1 MQYPLEL
8 KFKLWAFAPQLS
20 VTDSQGNLAL
30 YVRQKLWKLRE
41 AIGVFSDTERTNQLY
56 SIKADRIIDFSARY
70 SFSDQMEKSLGAV
83 KRRGL
88 KSLWKAHYDVFDGE
102 MVVFTIQEEN
112 PWVKVMDSLCAEVP
126 ILGMFTGYV
135 FNPTY
140 LVSRPDGRQVMHL
153 SKQPTFLSRIF
164 SIKKVDQMSDRE
176 EIQVVL
182 SLLMMLLL
190 ERNRG

>member
-1 MQYPLEL
+1 MHYPLEL

-20 VTDSQGNLAL
+20 ITDSQGNLAL

-56 SIKADRIIDFSARY
+56 SIKADRILDFSARY
-70 SFSDQMEKSLGAV
+70 NFSDQADKPLGAV

-88 KSLWKAHYDVFDGE
+88 KSLWKSHYDVFDGE

-112 PWVKVMDSLCAEVP
+112 PWIKVIDSLCAEIP

-140 LVSRPDGRQVMHL
+140 LVSRPDGRTVMHL

-164 SIKKVDQMSDRE
+164 SIKKVDQISDRE

>member
-30 YVRQKLWKLRE
+30 YVRQKLWKLKE
-41 AIGVFSDTERTNQLY
+41 AIGVFSDSERTNQLY
-56 SIKADRIIDFSARY
+56 SIKADRILDFSARY
-70 SFSDQMEKSLGAV
+70 NFSDQMDKPLGAV

-88 KSLWKAHYDVFDGE
+88 KSLWKSHYDIFDGE
-102 MVVFTIQEEN
+102 TVVFTIQEEN
-112 PWVKVMDSLCAEVP
+112 PWVKVIDSLCAEIP

-140 LVSRPDGRQVMHL
+140 LVSRPDGRTVMHL
-153 SKQPTFLSRIF
+153 SKQPTFLSRVF
-164 SIKKVDQMSDRE
+164 SIKKVDQLSDRE

>member
-20 VTDSQGNLAL
+20 ITDSQGNLAL

-41 AIGVFSDTERTNQLY
+41 AIGVFSDSERTNQLY

-70 SFSDQMEKSLGAV
+70 NFSDQVDKPLGAV

-88 KSLWKAHYDVFDGE
+88 KSLWKSHYDIFDGE

-140 LVSRPDGRQVMHL
+140 LVSRPDGRTVMHL
-153 SKQPTFLSRIF
+153 SKQPTFLSRMF
-164 SIKKVDQMSDRE
+164 SIKKVDQISDRE

>member
-1 MQYPLEL
+1 MEYPLEL

-41 AIGVFSDTERTNQLY
+41 AIGVFSDSERTNQLY
-56 SIKADRIIDFSARY
+56 SIKADRILDFSARY
-70 SFSDQMEKSLGAV
+70 NFSDQIDKPLGAV

-88 KSLWKAHYDVFDGE
+88 KSLWKSHYDIFDGE

-112 PWVKVMDSLCAEVP
+112 PWVKVMDSLCAEIP

-140 LVSRPDGRQVMHL
+140 LVSRPDGRTVMHL
-153 SKQPTFLSRIF
+153 SKQPTFLSRVF
-164 SIKKVDQMSDRE
+164 SIKKVDQISDRE

>member
-1 MQYPLEL
+1 MEYPLEL

-41 AIGVFSDTERTNQLY
+41 AIGVFSDSERTHQLY
-56 SIKADRIIDFSARY
+56 SIKADRILDFSARY
-70 SFSDQMEKSLGAV
+70 NFSDQIDKPLGAV

-88 KSLWKAHYDVFDGE
+88 KSLWKSHYDIFDGE

-112 PWVKVMDSLCAEVP
+112 PWVKVMDSLCAEIP

-140 LVSRPDGRQVMHL
+140 LVSRPDGRTVMHL
-153 SKQPTFLSRIF
+153 SKQPTFLSRVF
-164 SIKKVDQMSDRE
+164 SIKKVDQISDRE

>member
-41 AIGVFSDTERTNQLY
+41 AIGVFSDIGRTNQLY
-56 SIKADRIIDFSARY
+56 SIKADRILDFSARY
-70 SFSDQMEKSLGAV
+70 NFSDQMDKSLGAV

-88 KSLWKAHYDVFDGE
+88 KSIWKSHYDIFDGE

-140 LVSRPDGRQVMHL
+140 IVSRPDGRQVMHL

-164 SIKKVDQMSDRE
+164 SIKKVDQISDRE

>member
-1 MQYPLEL
+1 MHYPLEL

-20 VTDSQGNLAL
+20 ITDSQGNLVL

-56 SIKADRIIDFSARY
+56 SIKADRILDFSARY
-70 SFSDQMEKSLGAV
+70 NFSDQADKPLGAV

-88 KSLWKAHYDVFDGE
+88 KSLWKSHYDVFDGE

-112 PWVKVMDSLCAEVP
+112 PWIKVIDSLCAEIP

-140 LVSRPDGRQVMHL
+140 LVSRPDGRTVMHL

-164 SIKKVDQMSDRE
+164 SIKKVDQISDRE

>member
-1 MQYPLEL
+1 MEYPLEL

-56 SIKADRIIDFSARY
+56 SIKADRILDFSARY
-70 SFSDQMEKSLGAV
+70 NFSDQIDKPLGAV

-88 KSLWKAHYDVFDGE
+88 KSLWKSHYDIFDGE

-112 PWVKVMDSLCAEVP
+112 PWVKVMDSLCAEIP

-140 LVSRPDGRQVMHL
+140 LVSRPDGRTVMHL
-153 SKQPTFLSRIF
+153 SKQPTFLSRVF
-164 SIKKVDQMSDRE
+164 SIKKVDQISDRE

>member
-1 MQYPLEL
+1 MHYPLEL

-20 VTDSQGNLAL
+20 ITDSQGNLAL

-56 SIKADRIIDFSARY
+56 SIKADRILDFSARY
-70 SFSDQMEKSLGAV
+70 NFSDQADKPLGAV

-88 KSLWKAHYDVFDGE
+88 KSLWKSHYDVFDGE

-112 PWVKVMDSLCAEVP
+112 PWIKVIDSLCAEIP

-140 LVSRPDGRQVMHL
+140 LVSRPDGRTVMHL
-153 SKQPTFLSRIF
+153 SKQPTFLSRVF
-164 SIKKVDQMSDRE
+164 SIKKVDQISDRE

>member
-41 AIGVFSDTERTNQLY
+41 AIGVFSDSERTNQLY

-70 SFSDQMEKSLGAV
+70 NFSDQIDKPLGAV

-88 KSLWKAHYDVFDGE
+88 KSLWRSHYDVFDGE

-182 SLLMMLLL
+182 SLLMMHLL

>member
-1 MQYPLEL
+1 MEYPLEL

-20 VTDSQGNLAL
+20 ITDSQGNLAL

-56 SIKADRIIDFSARY
+56 SIKADRILDFSARY
-70 SFSDQMEKSLGAV
+70 NFSDQADKPLGAV

-88 KSLWKAHYDVFDGE
+88 KSLWKSHYDVFDGE

-112 PWVKVMDSLCAEVP
+112 PWIKVIDSLCAEIP

-140 LVSRPDGRQVMHL
+140 LVSRPDGRTVMHL

-164 SIKKVDQMSDRE
+164 SIKKVDQISDRE

>member
-41 AIGVFSDTERTNQLY
+41 AIGVFSDSERTNQLY

-70 SFSDQMEKSLGAV
+70 SFSDQIDKPLGAV

>member
-8 KFKLWAFAPQLS
+8 KFKLWAFAPQMS
-20 VTDSQGNLAL
+20 VTDAQGNLSL

-41 AIGVFSDTERTNQLY
+41 AIGVFSDSERTHQLY

-70 SFSDQMEKSLGAV
+70 NFSDQTDKPLGAV
-83 KRRGL
+83 KRRGM
-88 KSLWKAHYDVFDGE
+88 KSLWKAHYDVLEGE
-102 MVVFTIQEEN
+102 TVVFTIQEEN
-112 PWVKVMDSLCAEVP
+112 PWIKVMDSLCAEIP

-164 SIKKVDQMSDRE
+164 SIKKVDGMSDRE